1 MYKGYIELTLNNNE
15 MANFYANRTLSGLPL
30 NSLYE
35 NEYICLKDEE
45 GKIIDKYKFQ
55 DKELKK
61 LQFKNIK
68 NTYMGTIKP
77 QNFQQEIA
85 LDILEDDSITVKL
98 IRGVYGSGKLLA
110 PFNREIN

>member
-1 MYKGYIELTLNNNE
+1 MYKGYSELTLSDE
-15 MANFYANRTLSGLPL
+15 DIAHFYMSRAIDLPL
-30 NSLYE
+30 KE
-35 NEYICLKDEE
+35 NEYLVIKNSNNQ
-45 GKIIDKYKFQ
+45 IIDKYKFQ